1 MELNVALVLLM
12 FGVFIALLFTGY
24 PVAWVLAGVGLLFA
38 LLGEALGAAGFE
50 VDADLRTLGLVV
62 DRTYDIMSNY
72 GLVSLPLFIF
82 MGHMLDRSGIA
93 DDLLRAMQSLLAGT
107 PGGLAISASLLG
119 VVLAAGTGIIGA
131 SVALLG
137 TLALPAMLEDRYQ
150 PELALGTVAASGCL
164 GILIPPSVLLVVLGP
179 VLGVSVIHLFAA
191 AIIPGIILSGLY
203 IAYTIVRC
211 LINPEL
217 GPPIPPEQRLTSG
230 WAIFRE
236 FISGVVPMAV
246 IIFAALGSII
256 AGLATPTEAAAMA
269 AVGSLGLALG
279 YRRLSWKMLREA
291 ALNTLETSSLVL
303 FLAVASNV
311 YGSVFTRL
319 GTGTMLANWLLEIPM
334 PPLAMLALLMVV
346 LFLLG
351 WPLEWPAIVFI
362 FVPIFLPVIISL
374 GSDLPAL
381 GIDESWADKM
391 RVPHLVWFGTLL
403 AVNLQTAF
411 LSPPVAMAA
420 YYLKSVAPQWDLL
433 KIYGGMFDFMML
445 QCVGLAIVFFVPE
458 VALWLPSVLFK

>member
-1 MELNVALVLLM
+1 MSQEILGLVLL
-12 FGVFIALLFTGY
+12 FGLLTGIFIGFPIAFTLIILGIVFGY
-24 PVAWVLAGVGLLFA
+24 IGFGETVFFQMVFQTIGMMKEEVLAAV
-38 LLGEALGAAGFE
+38 
-50 VDADLRTLGLVV
+50 
-62 DRTYDIMSNY
+62 
-72 GLVSLPLFIF
+72 PLFIF
-82 MGHMLDRSGIA
+82 MGHVLE
-93 DDLLRAMQSLLAGT
+93 RAGLMERLFTSFQSIM
-107 PGGLAISASLLG
+107 GGLRGSLYLG
-119 VVLAAGTGIIGA
+119 VLFTATIFATATGIIGA
-131 SVALLG
+131 SVTVMG
-137 TLALPAMLEDRYQ
+137 MLAAPAMTRSGYDERLS
-150 PELALGTVAASGCL
+150 AGVITAGGCL

-191 AIIPGIILSGLY
+191 AIVPGIILSGLY

-211 LINPEL
+211 LINPAL
-217 GPPIPPEQRLTSG
+217 GPPIPPERRLTSG
-230 WAIFRE
+230 WQILAE

-269 AVGSLGLALG
+269 AVGSLLLAVG
-279 YRRLSWKMLREA
+279 YGRLSWRMLREA

-303 FLAVASNV
+303 FLAVASNI

-319 GTGTMLANWLLEIPM
+319 GTGSMLANWLLDVPM
-334 PPLAMLALLMVV
+334 PPLLMLAVLMLV

-374 GSDLPAL
+374 GGDLPAL
-381 GIDESWADKM
+381 GIDESWADRM
-391 RVPHLVWFGTLL
+391 RAPHLVWFGTLL